1 MCTTMRI
8 RLAGVILLSLSLP
21 GTALGADQGVV
32 RTTLENG
39 LRIVVVRNDL
49 APVVTTMVNY
59 LVGSNEAPPGFPG
72 MAHAQEHMMF
82 RGSPG
87 LSANQLAD
95 IVAAM
100 GGKFDADTQQ
110 TVTQYFMTVPAEDLD
125 VALKIESI
133 RMRNV
138 LDTQKLWSQERGAI
152 EQEVAQD
159 ISNPEYLFYS
169 KLLGAMFAGTP
180 YSHDALGTR
189 ASFNQTTGAML
200 KKFYDTWYAP
210 NNAILVI
217 AGDVDPQKA
226 IGQVKSLFGG
236 IEHRSLPER
245 PEVDLSPLQPKEIE
259 MESDLPYGLAFVAY
273 RLPGY
278 SSEEFAAAQV
288 LTDVLGSQRGDL
300 YALVPQGKALD
311 TGFEGNFLPRSALAF
326 AVAALPQG
334 VDPAS
339 LIPTMKKIIAA
350 YRDNGVPADLVE
362 AAKRREVAAA
372 EFQKNSIPGLASEW
386 SSALAVKGLHSP
398 EEEVA
403 AIKNVTVS
411 EVNAVARKYLINET
425 AITGVLTPHPSGQ
438 PVSTKSFG
446 GAESFAPTQT
456 KPVALPSWADK
467 AVKSLEVPDWTLKPT
482 TVHLDNGITLIVQ
495 PETISNTVSVFG
507 QIQTNAD
514 LQTPKG
520 QEGVAGIL
528 DDLFSYGTTSLDRLA
543 FQKALDDIAADVS
556 AGSSFSLEVLRPDL
570 DRGMQLLA
578 DNLLNP
584 ALPKS
589 AFDVVRQQTVASLA
603 GKLQSPSYLAH
614 ETLAA
619 ALYPKGDPTLR
630 EPTHQS
636 LEALTIEDVKSYYRT
651 TFRPDMTTI
660 VAIGAITPKEA
671 TALVKKYFGDWKVSG
686 PKPDV
691 DLPKVPLNKPK
702 SSIVPDAS
710 RVQDNVTLEEL
721 LGISRS
727 DSDYL
732 ALQVGNHVLG
742 GAFYATRLYR
752 DLRENTGLVYYV
764 GTDLIIDKNRSRYAI
779 AYACNPPNV
788 SKAQDLIT
796 RDLIQMQNEDV
807 TPDELHQAKAL
818 LLREIPLAEAS
829 VDDIAGGL
837 LGRAVDGLP
846 LNEPILA
853 ARKYVHITAAQVRAA
868 FSKWIRPHDFAQV
881 TVGPNPM

>member
-1 MCTTMRI
+1 MSA
-8 RLAGVILLSLSLP
+8 RLAAAILFSLFISGA
-21 GTALGADQGVV
+21 GTARGAAEGVV
-32 RTTLENG
+32 RATLDNG

-49 APVVTTMVNY
+49 APVATTMVNY
-59 LVGSNEAPPGFPG
+59 LVGSDEAPPGFPG

-87 LSANQLAD
+87 LSADQLAD

-125 VALKIESI
+125 VALKIESV

-169 KLLGAMFAGTP
+169 KLLAAMFAGTP
-180 YSHDALGTR
+180 YAHDALGTR
-189 ASFNQTTGAML
+189 ASFDQTTGAML
-200 KKFYDTWYAP
+200 EKFYDTWYVP

-217 AGDVDPQKA
+217 AGDVDAGKV
-226 IGQVKSLFGG
+226 IDQVKSLFGD
-236 IEHRSLPER
+236 IERRPVPER
-245 PEVDLSPLQPKEIE
+245 PEVNLSPLESKSIE
-259 MESDLPYGLAFVAY
+259 MQSDLPYGLAFVAY

-278 SSEEFAAAQV
+278 SSKDYAAAQV
-288 LTDVLGSQRGDL
+288 LTDVLGSRRGDL

-334 VDPAS
+334 TDPS
-339 LIPTMKKIIAA
+339 TLIPTMKRIIAG
-350 YRDNGVPADLVE
+350 YRENGVPAELVE

-372 EFQKNSIPGLASEW
+372 EFQKNSIPGLASVW
-386 SSALAVKGLHSP
+386 SDALAVKGRRSP
-398 EEEVA
+398 AEDVE
-403 AIKNVTVS
+403 AIKTVTVA
-411 EVNAVARKYLINET
+411 EVNAVARKYLDNET
-425 AITGVLTPHPSGQ
+425 AITGVLTPHPSGR

-446 GAESFAPTQT
+446 GAESFSPTQT

-467 AVKSLEVPDWTLKPT
+467 AVKSLKVPDWTLKSKT
-482 TVHLDNGITLIVQ
+482 MHLENGITLIVQ
-495 PETISNTVSVFG
+495 PETISNTVSVYG
-507 QIQTNAD
+507 QIKTNAD

-520 QEGVAGIL
+520 QEGVAEVL

-543 FQKALDDIAADVS
+543 FQKALDDIAANVS
-556 AGSSFSLEVLRPDL
+556 AGSQFSLEILEPDL

-584 ALPKS
+584 ALPKR
-589 AFDVVRQQTVASLA
+589 AFEVVRHQAVAALA
-603 GKLQSPSYLAH
+603 GQRQSPSYLAH
-614 ETLAA
+614 RTLAT
-619 ALYPKGDPTLR
+619 ALYPKGDPALR
-630 EPTHQS
+630 EPTHQT
-636 LEALTIEDVKSYYRT
+636 LQALTLDDVKGYYRT

-660 VAIGAITPKEA
+660 VVIGAITPEQA
-671 TALVKKYFGDWKVSG
+671 AEVVRKYFGNWTASG
-686 PKPDV
+686 AKPDV

-702 SSIVPDAS
+702 SSVVPDAS

-721 LGISRS
+721 LNITRS

-752 DLRENTGLVYYV
+752 DLREKSGLVYFV
-764 GTDLIIDKNRSRYAI
+764 GTDLIIDKTRSRYAVS
-779 AYACNPPNV
+779 YACDPPNV
-788 SKAQDLIT
+788 SKAQALVI
-796 RDLIQMQNEDV
+796 RDLIQMQNDEV
-807 TPDELHQAKAL
+807 GPDELHQAKAM
-818 LLREIPLAEAS
+818 LLREIPLAESS

-837 LGRAVDGLP
+837 LDRAVDGRP
-846 LNEPILA
+846 LDEPILA
-853 ARKYVHITAAQVRAA
+853 ARKYVHITAAQVKAA
-868 FSKWIRPHDFAQV
+868 FAKWIRPHDFAQV
-881 TVGPNPM
+881 TVGPNPK